1 MAATARLIVMME
13 KDEKAALEAQAEAA
27 QVSTAEFVRRR
38 LFGRGEREEE
48 AFIEMLADLK
58 PLVQRAARTI
68 DANLAEIR
76 ALREGTAAR
85 DAQVTTRARHELTR
99 DELSAL
105 AGLLDVVHRTRAAG
119 RRRGARA

>member
-27 QVSTAEFVRRR
+27 RVSTAEFVRRR

-48 AFIEMLADLK
+48 AFIDMLADMK

-68 DANLAEIR
+68 DANLAAIR
-76 ALREGTAAR
+76 DLRERTDAR
-85 DAQVTTRARHELTR
+85 DAQVATRARHELTR

-105 AGLLDVVHRTRAAG
+105 AGRLRVGPRARVAG